1 MKRTLKIATA
11 VIAGWVLISFAGT
24 MLDFSR
30 AEFWTQSLMWSL
42 LATLLVVPMLV
53 LLTQQASAPVAEETR
68 TAQTLDTRQPQP
80 ESFAGEEADRMRTLW
95 PEEGTETG
103 RKQHA

>member
-1 MKRTLKIATA
+1 M
-11 VIAGWVLISFAGT
+11 LISFAGT

-42 LATLLVVPMLV
+42 LATLLVVPVLV
-53 LLTQQASAPVAEETR
+53 LLTQQASKPVSEETR
-68 TAQTLDTRQPQP
+68 TAQTLDTRKPQP

-95 PEEGTETG
+95 PEEESEMDQ
-103 RKQHA
+103 KQHA